1 MELGDLLKL
10 LETFEKSD
18 FTELKVKLK
27 GDSLSV
33 SRLKEKPERKHKPG
47 KTGSANESDA
57 SASNEQAPVL
67 SSGPVSYAPA
77 DKDSLDAVYTEV
89 TSPIVGSFYS
99 RPAEGEKSF
108 VSVGDLVKKGDT
120 LCIIEAMKIMN
131 EIKSPYSGMIMAVLP
146 KDGEMVDF
154 GKALF
159 QIKED

>member
-33 SRLKEKPERKHKPG
+33 SRLKDKPQKHKLE
-47 KTGSANESDA
+47 KAVAESLEIPSETEAA
-57 SASNEQAPVL
+57 SL

-77 DKDSLDAVYTEV
+77 DKGSDDAVYTEV

-108 VSVGDLVKKGDT
+108 VSVGDMVKKGDT

-154 GKALF
+154 GRALF

>member
-1 MELGDLLKL
+1 MMELGDLLKL

-33 SRLKEKPERKHKPG
+33 SRLKDKPARKHKSEKPD
-47 KTGSANESDA
+47 TSVEENA
-57 SASNEQAPVL
+57 SEAAAAPVL

-77 DKDSLDAVYTEV
+77 DKASLDAVYTEV

-99 RPAEGEKSF
+99 RPAEGEKPF
-108 VSVGDLVKKGDT
+108 VTVGDIVKKGDT

-146 KDGEMVDF
+146 IDGEMVDF

>member
-33 SRLKEKPERKHKPG
+33 SRLKDKPQKHKAE
-47 KTGSANESDA
+47 KVAAESVA
-57 SASNEQAPVL
+57 TPSETETATL

-77 DKDSLDAVYTEV
+77 EKSSEDAVYTEV

-99 RPAEGEKSF
+99 RPAEGEKAF
-108 VSVGDLVKKGDT
+108 VSVGDMVKKGDT

-154 GKALF
+154 GRALF

>member
-18 FTELKVKLK
+18 FTELKVKLG

-33 SRLKEKPERKHKPG
+33 SRLKEKPEKKHKPV
-47 KTGSANESDA
+47 KTGSASEEVASEAADA
-57 SASNEQAPVL
+57 PAL

-77 DKDSLDAVYTEV
+77 DKASLDAVYTEV

-99 RPAEGEKSF
+99 RPGEGEKPF
-108 VSVGDLVKKGDT
+108 VTVGDMVKKGDT

-146 KDGEMVDF
+146 EDGEMVDY